1 MTYFRVVLICRSMPS
16 KRDKVPAT
24 RCDQGVPRGTFS
36 LRKMKSSG
44 SAGSGS
50 TTPSTTSTTPAME
63 VAASMAEKHP
73 ETGEDAL
80 TEKGKEPAGKGKEST
95 EVDEVLERGYSI
107 RDLREVEDR
116 VGTNGYFA
124 SIMTRLSPSEGEEL
138 LTLRWSSIPRSARV
152 WTEGPLAAEYLRG
165 ALHPILAKQLYECSS
180 EELMNRAAKSAH
192 QHERITALQTAN
204 KELKLGVSQEVVAA
218 AKHREKELKATVDQ
232 LRVELGALQLAT
244 ALW

>member
-1 MTYFRVVLICRSMPS
+1 M
-16 KRDKVPAT
+16 
-24 RCDQGVPRGTFS
+24 FS
-36 LRKMKSSG
+36 LGKMKSSG

-50 TTPSTTSTTPAME
+50 TAPSTTNTSPAME
-63 VAASMAEKHP
+63 VAASMAEKRP

-80 TEKGKEPAGKGKEST
+80 TEKGKESAGKGKEST
-95 EVDEVLERGYSI
+95 EVEEVLERGYSI
-107 RDLREVEDR
+107 RDLREVEDK

-180 EELMNRAAKSAH
+180 EELMNRAAKSA
-192 QHERITALQTAN
+192 
-204 KELKLGVSQEVVAA
+204 V
-218 AKHREKELKATVDQ
+218 
-232 LRVELGALQLAT
+232 
-244 ALW
+244 

>member
-1 MTYFRVVLICRSMPS
+1 M
-16 KRDKVPAT
+16 
-24 RCDQGVPRGTFS
+24 FS
-36 LRKMKSSG
+36 LGKMKSSG

-50 TTPSTTSTTPAME
+50 TAPSTANTSPEME
-63 VAASMAEKHP
+63 VAASMAEKRP

-80 TEKGKEPAGKGKEST
+80 TEKGKEPAGKGKESMKV
-95 EVDEVLERGYSI
+95 EEVLEWGYSI

-138 LTLRWSSIPRSARV
+138 LTLRWSSIPRSAR
-152 WTEGPLAAEYLRG
+152 
-165 ALHPILAKQLYECSS
+165 
-180 EELMNRAAKSAH
+180 H
-192 QHERITALQTAN
+192 QHERIMALQTAN
-204 KELKLGVSQEVVAA
+204 RELKLGASQEVVAA